1 MGATCVTDHH
11 VLDFLSIDFDQL
23 SVANDVSL
31 KLKISIYKLPLV
43 LSGVSGLI
51 EEMDRQT
58 ERRTYRQADKQKIVK
73 GRGELKKERKRN
85 PAWIAHLV
93 GALKQG
99 PCACSMFKVFN
110 LMYLHILRS

>member
-1 MGATCVTDHH
+1 ML
-11 VLDFLSIDFDQL
+11 LDFLSIDFDQL